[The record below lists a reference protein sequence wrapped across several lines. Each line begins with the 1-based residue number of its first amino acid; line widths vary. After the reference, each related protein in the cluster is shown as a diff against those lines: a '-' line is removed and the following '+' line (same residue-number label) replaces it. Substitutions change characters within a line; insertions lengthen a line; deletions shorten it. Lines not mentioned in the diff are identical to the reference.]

1 MDHNISAVLLS
12 QLSDRNLK
20 DALPN
25 TNGRKIIAFHKKLT
39 FFRYY
44 SRFNVKVNVKNT
56 IDPIILN
63 KIRLRSN
70 TMKFA
75 MANQANTNE
84 NSANL
89 NETRE
94 KEQ

>member
-39 FFRYY
+39 FFA
-44 SRFNVKVNVKNT
+44 
-56 IDPIILN
+56 IILDLMS
-63 KIRLRSN
+63 K
-70 TMKFA
+70 
-75 MANQANTNE
+75 
-84 NSANL
+84 
-89 NETRE
+89 
-94 KEQ
+94 

>member
-1 MDHNISAVLLS
+1 M
-12 QLSDRNLK
+12 LK

-25 TNGRKIIAFHKKLT
+25 TNGRKIIAFHKKFP

-44 SRFNVKVNVKNT
+44 SRYNVKVHVKNT
-56 IDPIILN
+56 IDPISFN
-63 KIRLRSN
+63 KVQLKI
-70 TMKFA
+70 A

-84 NSANL
+84 NSANQ
-89 NETRE
+89 NENRE